1 MNTIVQKTLTGF
13 IFFIM
18 VLFAKAQ
25 QAVNHVQTDYNV
37 SAKKTGA
44 AIKIDGVLDEA
55 IWQQLEPATNFWMK
69 FPVNDVHAKLN
80 TEVRVTYDSKN
91 IYFGLQCFDSSGK
104 YLVQSLKRDKG
115 LRAGD
120 GVAIMLDPFNQ
131 KSNGFYFA
139 VSAFNSQSDDLITQG
154 DEVTFSWDNKWFS
167 QTKIYA
173 DRWVAEIAI
182 PFNILRFDP
191 SKTTWG
197 INFIRSNRKQN
208 QFFTWTRIPLQFRGT
223 DIGYFG
229 QLHWDAPPPKTG
241 ANVSFNPYVSGGLQE
256 DKENNIAVN
265 ATGNAGFD
273 TKIAVTNSLN
283 LDVTVNPDFSQVDV
297 DRQVTNLT
305 RFDIFFPERRGFFL
319 ENDDLFSSYGAPP
332 IRPFYTRRIGSSGGI
347 NVPILAGVRLSGNVN
362 KNLRVGV
369 LNMQTGKKQDQP
381 AANFTAATFNKRVL
395 SRSNINGYFLNKT
408 SFLTAAQKTAD
419 PLSAYGRNA
428 GIEFNFTD
436 RQGAWVAFYGHHFS
450 FKPNVTDK
458 NQYINTG
465 FGYEGQ
471 KVSSFIAFDA
481 VGTNYYTDMGFV
493 QRINNYDALRDTSI
507 RRGFKSIYNEN
518 SYNIFFLKNPKLN
531 KLSFQVSNFIVY
543 TQEGNFNERNL
554 ESTVA
559 LELKNSAF
567 AELGFIN
574 NDEQLLYPAK
584 FIDDAA
590 ALPLQA
596 KRYRYNRFSVK
607 ASSDTRKDFSIAGR
621 MEWGTFYNARSQ
633 EYGITLNARRQPK
646 FNLAVDMQYNK
657 LVFPTLYGTGE
668 FILIAPNVEYNFSTK
683 LFWTT
688 FLQYNTQ
695 NNNLNINSRLQW
707 RYKPMSD
714 LFVVYTDN
722 YFTDPLLKSKNRG
735 LVFKLNYWLNL

>member
-1 MNTIVQKTLTGF
+1 
-13 IFFIM
+13 
-18 VLFAKAQ
+18 
-25 QAVNHVQTDYNV
+25 
-37 SAKKTGA
+37 
-44 AIKIDGVLDEA
+44 
-55 IWQQLEPATNFWMK
+55 
-69 FPVNDVHAKLN
+69 
-80 TEVRVTYDSKN
+80 
-91 IYFGLQCFDSSGK
+91 
-104 YLVQSLKRDKG
+104 
-115 LRAGD
+115 
-120 GVAIMLDPFNQ
+120 
-131 KSNGFYFA
+131 
-139 VSAFNSQSDDLITQG
+139 
-154 DEVTFSWDNKWFS
+154 
-167 QTKIYA
+167 
-173 DRWVAEIAI
+173 
-182 PFNILRFDP
+182 
-191 SKTTWG
+191 
-197 INFIRSNRKQN
+197 
-208 QFFTWTRIPLQFRGT
+208 
-223 DIGYFG
+223 
-229 QLHWDAPPPKTG
+229 
-241 ANVSFNPYVSGGLQE
+241 
-256 DKENNIAVN
+256 
-265 ATGNAGFD
+265 
-273 TKIAVTNSLN
+273 
-283 LDVTVNPDFSQVDV
+283 
-297 DRQVTNLT
+297 
-305 RFDIFFPERRGFFL
+305 
-319 ENDDLFSSYGAPP
+319 
-332 IRPFYTRRIGSSGGI
+332 
-347 NVPILAGVRLSGNVN
+347 
-362 KNLRVGV
+362 
-369 LNMQTGKKQDQP
+369 
-381 AANFTAATFNKRVL
+381 
-395 SRSNINGYFLNKT
+395 
-408 SFLTAAQKTAD
+408 
-419 PLSAYGRNA
+419 
-428 GIEFNFTD
+428 
-436 RQGAWVAFYGHHFS
+436 
-450 FKPNVTDK
+450 
-458 NQYINTG
+458 
-465 FGYEGQ
+465 
-471 KVSSFIAFDA
+471 
-481 VGTNYYTDMGFV
+481 
-493 QRINNYDALRDTSI
+493 
-507 RRGFKSIYNEN
+507 
-518 SYNIFFLKNPKLN
+518 LN